1 MSINSDINDSSYYR
15 ENLGSNL
22 KYYRLKK
29 HFSID
34 DIAYMTGV
42 SRSSIIKVEAGKA
55 KDIDSYINYGKAVE
69 YPLETLTDF
78 NIPLKPR
85 NELPEDRLR
94 SLNLTAKVKDHII
107 NTNFLITGKVVAEIR
122 EELLRLN
129 VIPEEIKSVDIG
141 GVMRNLKD
149 DGIVTIGEK
158 IGRKIV
164 YFKST

>member
-1 MSINSDINDSSYYR
+1 MNNKSNINESSYYR
-15 ENLGSNL
+15 ENLGTKL

-42 SRSSIIKVEAGKA
+42 SRSSVIKVEAGKA

-78 NIPLKPR
+78 NIPLKPI
-85 NELPEDRLR
+85 NELPEDRLK
-94 SLNLTAKVKDHII
+94 SLNLTAKVREHIV
-107 NTNFLITGKVVAEIR
+107 NNDFLSKGKVVAEIK

-129 VIPEEIKSVDIG
+129 LIPEELKSVDVG

-158 IGRKIV
+158 VGRKIV
-164 YFKST
+164 YLKSR